1 MKKETFNLVVRFLV
15 GLALSLLICAGMI
28 MTGKLGSDKPLLQ
41 QASGLKGTETV
52 MTVDGEPVESWEYLY
67 MVTYSAQNLSYYGVT
82 DLSTQLGEGF
92 TAADYVAQQAEA
104 QVKQQ
109 AAVRKW
115 AKDMGITLTEDDG
128 ATLQQQ
134 KEAYGEDLQKV
145 LQINGLTEEQYDQLM
160 STTLLY
166 NRLYAAY
173 CTTDGALRPSD
184 KDLLAL
190 AEKHSLMTADV
201 LFISTAELDD
211 AAKADAKAL
220 MGDYARQLST
230 ADDKAAAF
238 AALEAGENVTVLAS
252 NTYDGCDETTL
263 NKALAALAED
273 QVSDVIEDETGYYVA
288 LRRAVDLNAVAEMA
302 FGEDLSARISGAQVE
317 HNDSVYN
324 AIDLTSFYARYT
336 AGQQKLYAQLTAE
349 QPQG

>member
-28 MTGKLGSDKPLLQ
+28 LTGKLGSDKPLIQ

-67 MVTYSAQNLSYYGVT
+67 MVSYSAQSLSYYGVT
-82 DLSTQLGEGF
+82 DLSMELGEGF
-92 TAADYVAQQAEA
+92 TAADYVAQQAES

-115 AKDMGITLTEDDG
+115 AKDMGITLTEDDDT
-128 ATLQQQ
+128 ALQQQ
-134 KEAYGEDLQKV
+134 KEAYGEDIQKS
-145 LQINGLTEEQYDQLM
+145 LKLYGLTEEQYDKLL
-160 STTLLY
+160 STNLLY
-166 NRLYAAY
+166 NHLYDAY
-173 CTTDGALRPSD
+173 CSADGALRPSD

-190 AEKHSLMTADV
+190 AEEHSLMTADV

-220 MGDYARQLST
+220 MGDYARQLS
-230 ADDKAAAF
+230 AAGDKAAAF

-263 NKALAALAED
+263 NTALAALAED
-273 QVSDVIEDETGYYVA
+273 QVSGVIEDETGYYVA

-302 FGEDLSARISGAQVE
+302 FGEDMSARITGAQVE

-324 AIDLTSFYARYT
+324 AIDLAAFYTRYT
-336 AGQQKLYAQLTAE
+336 AGQQKIYTQLMAE
-349 QPQG
+349 QPED